1 MPLISPDFISQ
12 NLGENTKISLWFVKK
27 IKIRSK
33 RQYENGIH
41 GFLLSVCGRKHGKM
55 HYFCRR
61 YLTTKNTTFMLSL
74 FTGSGIGP
82 TILYLALS
90 IFIGLLLGKIKI
102 AKISLGIT
110 WVLFVGIAF
119 SACGISLN
127 AEMLHVIKEFG
138 LILFVVAVGLQVGPG
153 FFRSFKKGGLAMNLM
168 ALVNVALGVLITV
181 IIAKVAHQDLADMA
195 GVYTGAITNT
205 PGLSAA
211 QQAVTDLGIEGAA
224 DRLAAGYAVAYPLAV
239 VGMILTCIL
248 LRPLCRIDLAKE
260 PFTLETTA
268 TATATSKKGKGG
280 FLLIPVFV
288 IIALGIII
296 GSIPI
301 PVGMKAPIKLGL
313 AGGPLVVAI
322 IGGWLGVKKGWFSTE
337 FTEGQGVHALREV
350 GIALFLAGVGL
361 GAGGKFVETV
371 QVHYMWVV
379 YGVIITMVPPIL
391 VTLFG
396 RLVLKMNY
404 YTLMG
409 FIGGSHT
416 DPPTLAFANTVA
428 PESCKLPNMGYA
440 TVYPLTMFLRIFTAQ
455 LLVLLAV

>member
-1 MPLISPDFISQ
+1 
-12 NLGENTKISLWFVKK
+12 
-27 IKIRSK
+27 
-33 RQYENGIH
+33 
-41 GFLLSVCGRKHGKM
+41 
-55 HYFCRR
+55 
-61 YLTTKNTTFMLSL
+61 MLNL
-74 FTGSGIGP
+74 FTGSGVGP

-90 IFIGLLLGKIKI
+90 IFLGLFLGKIKVSG
-102 AKISLGIT
+102 ISLGIT
-110 WVLFVGIAF
+110 WVLFVGIAL

-127 AEMLHVIKEFG
+127 HDMLHIINEFG

-153 FFRSFKKGGLAMNLM
+153 FFHSFKKGGLAMNMM
-168 ALVNVALGVLITV
+168 ALVNVALGVLMTV
-181 IIAKVAHQDLADMA
+181 IIAKIAHQDLADMA

-211 QQAVTDLGIEGAA
+211 QQAVSDMGIEGGA

-239 VGMILTCIL
+239 VGMIVTCIL
-248 LRPLCRIDLAKE
+248 LRPLCRIDLKNEPASDTALEAKSE
-260 PFTLETTA
+260 KQA
-268 TATATSKKGKGG
+268 TPVSQRHKVN
-280 FLLIPVFV
+280 LIPIFV
-288 IIALGIII
+288 IIALGIIV

-322 IGGWLGVKKGWFSTE
+322 IGSWLGVKKGWFTTD
-337 FTEGQGVHALREV
+337 FTDSHGVWMLREV

-361 GAGGKFVETV
+361 SAGGQFVETV

-379 YGVIITMVPPIL
+379 YGVIITMIPPIL
-391 VTLFG
+391 VGLFG

-428 PESCKLPNMGYA
+428 PEGCKLPNMGYA

-455 LLVLLAV
+455 LLVLMAV

>member
-1 MPLISPDFISQ
+1 
-12 NLGENTKISLWFVKK
+12 
-27 IKIRSK
+27 
-33 RQYENGIH
+33 
-41 GFLLSVCGRKHGKM
+41 
-55 HYFCRR
+55 
-61 YLTTKNTTFMLSL
+61 MLNL
-74 FTGSGIGP
+74 FTGSGVGP
-82 TILYLALS
+82 TVFYLAVS
-90 IFIGLLLGKIKI
+90 IFVGLLLSKIKI

-110 WVLFVGIAF
+110 WVLFVGIAL

-127 AEMLHVIKEFG
+127 HDMLHVIKEFG
-138 LILFVVAVGLQVGPG
+138 LILFVVAVGLQVGPN
-153 FFRSFKKGGLAMNLM
+153 FFSSFKKGGLSMNLM
-168 ALVNVALGVLITV
+168 ALVNVALGVLMTI
-181 IIAKVAHQDLADMA
+181 IIAKVAKQDLADMA

-211 QQAVTDLGIEGAA
+211 QQAVTDLGIEGASE
-224 DRLAAGYAVAYPLAV
+224 RLAAGYAVAYPLAV
-239 VGMILTCIL
+239 VGMIVTCIL

-260 PFTLETTA
+260 STVLAEAAVNSQRSTA
-268 TATATSKKGKGG
+268 STKKGG
-280 FLLIPVFV
+280 FLLIPIFV
-288 IIALGIII
+288 IIAIGIII

-361 GAGGKFVETV
+361 GAGGQFVNTV
-371 QVHYMWVV
+371 QEHYMWVV
-379 YGVIITMVPPIL
+379 YGVIITMVPPLI
-391 VTLFG
+391 VATFG

-428 PESCKLPNMGYA
+428 PEGCKLPNMGYA

>member
-1 MPLISPDFISQ
+1 MI
-12 NLGENTKISLWFVKK
+12 N
-27 IKIRSK
+27 
-33 RQYENGIH
+33 
-41 GFLLSVCGRKHGKM
+41 
-55 HYFCRR
+55 
-61 YLTTKNTTFMLSL
+61 L
-74 FTGSGIGP
+74 FTGSGVGP
-82 TILYLALS
+82 TILYLSIS
-90 IFIGLLLGKIKI
+90 IFAGLLLGRIKI
-102 AKISLGIT
+102 AHVTLGIT
-110 WVLFVGIAF
+110 WVLFVGILI
-119 SACGISLN
+119 SALGVTLN

-181 IIAKVAHQDLADMA
+181 IISKIAHQDLADMA

-211 QQAVTDLGIEGAA
+211 QQAVSDLGIEGGA

-239 VGMILTCIL
+239 VGMIMTCIL
-248 LRPLCRIDLAKE
+248 LRPLCRIDLKNE
-260 PFTLETTA
+260 PTAETTLESKPEKQA
-268 TATATSKKGKGG
+268 TPTSQRHKVN
-280 FLLIPVFV
+280 LIPIFV
-288 IIALGIII
+288 IIALGIIV

-322 IGGWLGVKKGWFSTE
+322 IGSWLGIKKGWFTTE
-337 FTEGQGVHALREV
+337 FTDSHGVWMLREV

-371 QVHYMWVV
+371 QVHYMWVI
-379 YGVIITMVPPIL
+379 YGVIITIVPPIIIA
-391 VTLFG
+391 TFG

-428 PESCKLPNMGYA
+428 PEGCKLPNMGYA

>member
-1 MPLISPDFISQ
+1 M
-12 NLGENTKISLWFVKK
+12 N
-27 IKIRSK
+27 
-33 RQYENGIH
+33 
-41 GFLLSVCGRKHGKM
+41 
-55 HYFCRR
+55 
-61 YLTTKNTTFMLSL
+61 L
-74 FTGSGIGP
+74 FTGSGVGP

-90 IFIGLLLGKIKI
+90 IFVGLLLGKIKI

-110 WVLFVGIAF
+110 WVLFVGIAL
-119 SACGISLN
+119 SACGVALN
-127 AEMLHVIKEFG
+127 AEMLHIIKEFG

-168 ALVNVALGVLITV
+168 ALVNVALGVLIT
-181 IIAKVAHQDLADMA
+181 IIISNVAHQDLADMA

-211 QQAVTDLGIEGAA
+211 QQAVVDMGVEGGTA
-224 DRLAAGYAVAYPLAV
+224 RLAAGYAVAYPLAV
-239 VGMILTCIL
+239 VGMIVSCL
-248 LRPLCRIDLAKE
+248 LLKAFCRIDLKKE
-260 PFTLETTA
+260 PFVETALEPVTEKQA
-268 TATATSKKGKGG
+268 TPVSQRHKVN
-280 FLLIPVFV
+280 LIPIFV
-288 IIALGIII
+288 IIALGIIV

-322 IGGWLGVKKGWFSTE
+322 FGSWLGVKKGWFTTE
-337 FTEGQGVHALREV
+337 YTDSHGVWMLREV

-361 GAGGKFVETV
+361 SAGGQFVATV
-371 QVHYMWVV
+371 QEHYMWVV
-379 YGVIITMVPPIL
+379 YGIIITMVPPVL

-396 RLVLKMNY
+396 RLVLKLNY

-416 DPPTLAFANTVA
+416 DPPTLAFANTMA
-428 PESCKLPNMGYA
+428 PEGCKLPNMGYA

>member
-1 MPLISPDFISQ
+1 MS
-12 NLGENTKISLWFVKK
+12 
-27 IKIRSK
+27 
-33 RQYENGIH
+33 
-41 GFLLSVCGRKHGKM
+41 
-55 HYFCRR
+55 
-61 YLTTKNTTFMLSL
+61 SL
-74 FTGSGIGP
+74 FTGSGVGP
-82 TILYLALS
+82 TILYLAIS
-90 IFIGLLLGKIKI
+90 IFLGLLLGKIKI
-102 AKISLGIT
+102 AHVSLGIT
-110 WVLFVGIAF
+110 WVLFVGIAL
-119 SACGISLN
+119 SACGITLN
-127 AEMLHVIKEFG
+127 AEMLHVLKEFG

-211 QQAVTDLGIEGAA
+211 QQAVTDMGVAGGA
-224 DRLAAGYAVAYPLAV
+224 DRLAAGYAVTYPLAV

-248 LRPLCRIDLAKE
+248 LRPLCRIDLKNE
-260 PFTLETTA
+260 PVELSETTFHSQLS
-268 TATATSKKGKGG
+268 TLNSKKG
-280 FLLIPVFV
+280 FALIPLFV
-288 IIALGIII
+288 IIALGIIV

-322 IGGWLGVKKGWFSTE
+322 IGGWLGVKKGWFDTD

-350 GIALFLAGVGL
+350 GIALFLACVGL
-361 GAGGKFVETV
+361 GAGGQFVATV
-371 QVHYMWVV
+371 QEHYMWVV
-379 YGVIITMVPPIL
+379 YGIIITMVPPLL
-391 VTLFG
+391 VGLFG

-428 PESCKLPNMGYA
+428 PEGCKLPNMGYA

-455 LLVLLAV
+455 LLVLLAA

>member
-1 MPLISPDFISQ
+1 
-12 NLGENTKISLWFVKK
+12 
-27 IKIRSK
+27 
-33 RQYENGIH
+33 
-41 GFLLSVCGRKHGKM
+41 
-55 HYFCRR
+55 
-61 YLTTKNTTFMLSL
+61 MLNL
-74 FTGSGIGP
+74 FTGSGVGP

-119 SACGISLN
+119 SAFGVNLN
-127 AEMLHVIKEFG
+127 AGMLHVIKEFG

-181 IIAKVAHQDLADMA
+181 VIAKLAKQDLSDMA

-211 QQAVTDLGIEGAA
+211 QQAVTDMGIDGAA
-224 DRLAAGYAVAYPLAV
+224 DRLAAGYAVTYPLAV

-260 PFTLETTA
+260 PTILETSAIA
-268 TATATSKKGKGG
+268 TTTGKKGKGG
-280 FLLIPVFV
+280 FLLVPVFV

-301 PVGMKAPIKLGL
+301 PVGLKAPVKLGL

-361 GAGGKFVETV
+361 GAGGQFVETV

-391 VTLFG
+391 VGLFG
-396 RLVLKMNY
+396 RLVLRMNY

-428 PESCKLPNMGYA
+428 PEGCKLPNMGYA

-455 LLVLLAV
+455 LLVLMAV

>member
-1 MPLISPDFISQ
+1 
-12 NLGENTKISLWFVKK
+12 
-27 IKIRSK
+27 
-33 RQYENGIH
+33 
-41 GFLLSVCGRKHGKM
+41 
-55 HYFCRR
+55 
-61 YLTTKNTTFMLSL
+61 MLNL
-74 FTGSGIGP
+74 FTGSGVGP
-82 TILYLALS
+82 TILYLAIS
-90 IFIGLLLGKIKI
+90 IFVGLLLGKIKI
-102 AKISLGIT
+102 AGISLGIT
-110 WVLFVGIAF
+110 WVLFVGIAL
-119 SACGISLN
+119 SACGITLN
-127 AEMLHVIKEFG
+127 AEMLHVIKELG
-138 LILFVVAVGLQVGPG
+138 LIFFVVAVGLQVGPG

-211 QQAVTDLGIEGAA
+211 QQAVGDMSIEGGAE
-224 DRLAAGYAVAYPLAV
+224 RLAAGYAVTYPLAV
-239 VGMILTCIL
+239 VGMIVSCIL
-248 LRPLCRIDLAKE
+248 LRVICRIDLKNE
-260 PFTLETTA
+260 PMDFQDA
-268 TATATSKKGKGG
+268 TPNSSLLTPHSPKNH
-280 FLLIPVFV
+280 FPLIPIFV
-288 IIALGIII
+288 IIALGIIV

-301 PVGMKAPIKLGL
+301 PVGLKAPVKLGL

-322 IGGWLGVKKGWFSTE
+322 IGGWLGVKKGWFGTD

-350 GIALFLAGVGL
+350 GIALFLACVGL
-361 GAGGKFVETV
+361 SAGGQFMSTV
-371 QVHYMWVV
+371 QEHYLWVV
-379 YGVIITMVPPIL
+379 YGIIITMVPPIL

-428 PESCKLPNMGYA
+428 PEGCKLPNMGYA

>member
-1 MPLISPDFISQ
+1 
-12 NLGENTKISLWFVKK
+12 
-27 IKIRSK
+27 
-33 RQYENGIH
+33 
-41 GFLLSVCGRKHGKM
+41 
-55 HYFCRR
+55 
-61 YLTTKNTTFMLSL
+61 MLNL
-74 FTGSGIGP
+74 FTGTGVGP
-82 TILYLALS
+82 TILYLSLS

-110 WVLFVGIAF
+110 WVLFVGIAL

-127 AEMLHVIKEFG
+127 AEMLHIVKEFG

-153 FFRSFKKGGLAMNLM
+153 FFRSFRKGGLAMNLM

-181 IIAKVAHQDLADMA
+181 IIAKVANQDLADMA

-211 QQAVTDLGIEGAA
+211 QQAVNDIGMEGAA
-224 DRLAAGYAVAYPLAV
+224 DRLASGYAVTYPLAV
-239 VGMILTCIL
+239 VGMIVTCIL
-248 LRPLCRIDLAKE
+248 LRPLCRIDLRNE
-260 PFTLETTA
+260 PPVETELEDRPEKKA
-268 TATATSKKGKGG
+268 TPTSLRHKVN
-280 FLLIPVFV
+280 LVPIFV
-288 IIALGIII
+288 IIALGIIV

-322 IGGWLGVKKGWFSTE
+322 IGGWLGVKKGWFTTE
-337 FTEGQGVHALREV
+337 FTDSHGVWMLREV
-350 GIALFLAGVGL
+350 GIALFLACVGL

-371 QVHYMWVV
+371 QEHYMWVI

-391 VTLFG
+391 VGLFG
-396 RLVLKMNY
+396 RLVLKLNY

-416 DPPTLAFANTVA
+416 DPPTLAFANTIA
-428 PESCKLPNMGYA
+428 PEGCKLPNMGYA

>member
-1 MPLISPDFISQ
+1 MM
-12 NLGENTKISLWFVKK
+12 N
-27 IKIRSK
+27 
-33 RQYENGIH
+33 
-41 GFLLSVCGRKHGKM
+41 
-55 HYFCRR
+55 
-61 YLTTKNTTFMLSL
+61 L
-74 FTGSGIGP
+74 FTGAGVGP

-119 SACGISLN
+119 SAYGITLN

-168 ALVNVALGVLITV
+168 ALVNVALGVVITI

-211 QQAVTDLGIEGAA
+211 QQAVTDMGIESAA

-239 VGMILTCIL
+239 VGMIVTCIL
-248 LRPLCRIDLAKE
+248 LRPLCRIDLSKE
-260 PFTLETTA
+260 PTDLSETTLNSKPS
-268 TATATSKKGKGG
+268 TLNSKKG
-280 FLLIPVFV
+280 FALIPVFV
-288 IIALGIII
+288 IIALGIIL

-337 FTEGQGVHALREV
+337 FTEGQGVHAMREV

-361 GAGGKFVETV
+361 SAGGQFVATV
-371 QVHYMWVV
+371 QEHYMWVV

-391 VTLFG
+391 IGLFG
-396 RLVLKMNY
+396 RLVLKLNY

-428 PESCKLPNMGYA
+428 PEGCKLPNMGYA

>member
-1 MPLISPDFISQ
+1 MM
-12 NLGENTKISLWFVKK
+12 NLFS
-27 IKIRSK
+27 
-33 RQYENGIH
+33 
-41 GFLLSVCGRKHGKM
+41 
-55 HYFCRR
+55 
-61 YLTTKNTTFMLSL
+61 
-74 FTGSGIGP
+74 GSGVGP
-82 TILYLALS
+82 TIFYLAVS
-90 IFIGLLLGKIKI
+90 IFVGLLLGKIKI
-102 AKISLGIT
+102 AHVTLGIT
-110 WVLFVGIAF
+110 WVLFVGIAL
-119 SACGISLN
+119 SACGVSLN

-168 ALVNVALGVLITV
+168 ALVNVALGVVITV
-181 IIAKVAHQDLADMA
+181 VISKLARQDLSDMA

-211 QQAVTDLGIEGAA
+211 QQAVTDLGVEGGA
-224 DRLAAGYAVAYPLAV
+224 DRLAAGYAVTYPLAV
-239 VGMILTCIL
+239 VGMIVSCIL
-248 LRPLCRIDLAKE
+248 LRVFCSIDLKKE
-260 PFTLETTA
+260 SVCEDGLASKAEKQA
-268 TATATSKKGKGG
+268 TPLSQRHKVNLVPI
-280 FLLIPVFV
+280 FL
-288 IIALGIII
+288 IIAIGVVV

-322 IGGWLGVKKGWFSTE
+322 IGSWLGVKKGWMTTD
-337 FTEGQGVHALREV
+337 FTDSHGVWMLREV

-379 YGVIITMVPPIL
+379 YGIIITMVPPML
-391 VTLFG
+391 VATFG

-428 PESCKLPNMGYA
+428 PEGCKLPNMGYA

-455 LLVLLAV
+455 LLVLFAV

>member
-1 MPLISPDFISQ
+1 MVFLPL
-12 NLGENTKISLWFVKK
+12 N
-27 IKIRSK
+27 SK
-33 RQYENGIH
+33 RI
-41 GFLLSVCGRKHGKM
+41 FLM
-55 HYFCRR
+55 M
-61 YLTTKNTTFMLSL
+61 NL
-74 FTGSGIGP
+74 FTGSGVGP
-82 TILYLALS
+82 TILYLAIS
-90 IFIGLLLGKIKI
+90 IFVGLLLGKIKI

-110 WVLFVGIAF
+110 WVLFVGIAL

-168 ALVNVALGVLITV
+168 ALVNVGLGVLITV

-211 QQAVTDLGIEGAA
+211 QQAVGDMGVEGGAE
-224 DRLAAGYAVAYPLAV
+224 RLAAGYAVTYPLAV
-239 VGMILTCIL
+239 VGMIVSCL
-248 LRPLCRIDLAKE
+248 LLKAFCRIDLKKE
-260 PFTLETTA
+260 PSVETAVETGPEKQA
-268 TATATSKKGKGG
+268 TPLSQRHKVN
-280 FLLIPVFV
+280 LIPIFV

-322 IGGWLGVKKGWFSTE
+322 VGGWLGVKKGWFGTE
-337 FTEGQGVHALREV
+337 FTDSHGIWMLREV
-350 GIALFLAGVGL
+350 GIALFLACVGL
-361 GAGGKFVETV
+361 SAGGQFVATV
-371 QVHYMWVV
+371 QEHYMWVV
-379 YGVIITMVPPIL
+379 YGVVITMVPPIL

-428 PESCKLPNMGYA
+428 PDGCKLPNMGYA